1 MLNLA
6 IRMPRILLFFL
17 LLLQSWGYSQK
28 EFNLVKSSENIIVL
42 DGFISIEEKK
52 NSLVFCDLIGSE

>member
-42 DGFISIEEKK
+42 DGFISSAEKK
-52 NSLVFCDLIGSE
+52 KFTCFPNKL